1 MTTDSPWAALWIAW
15 KKGPTLNEIY
25 LETRRW
31 SFLLTDDMI
40 PGHELYEKQS
50 RRLGLNWW
58 ISRSGL
64 RITRSV
70 FLLSFTFGQL
80 VVVQNTYRSTLV
92 GCKVRDIE
100 STRFGP
106 KKLDIDA
113 ALARKSCATKPNHR
127 CQHFTRNRSTVSTIS
142 RRANRRE
149 IFMYSTSNGSFILQ
163 PRPEQS
169 NARV

>member
-1 MTTDSPWAALWIAW
+1 
-15 KKGPTLNEIY
+15 
-25 LETRRW
+25 
-31 SFLLTDDMI
+31 MI

-58 ISRSGL
+58 IYKQKWAQDHSQC
-64 RITRSV
+64 
-70 FLLSFTFGQL
+70 LSFTFGQM

-127 CQHFTRNRSTVSTIS
+127 CQPFTRNRSTVSTIS

-149 IFMYSTSNGSFILQ
+149 IFVYSTSNGSFILQ

>member
-1 MTTDSPWAALWIAW
+1 MWVATDSPWAALWIAL

-70 FLLSFTFGQL
+70 FLLLLAKWLLFKIPTGQL
-80 VVVQNTYRSTLV
+80 WLV
-92 GCKVRDIE
+92 AK
-100 STRFGP
+100 
-106 KKLDIDA
+106 
-113 ALARKSCATKPNHR
+113 
-127 CQHFTRNRSTVSTIS
+127 
-142 RRANRRE
+142 
-149 IFMYSTSNGSFILQ
+149 
-163 PRPEQS
+163 
-169 NARV
+169 

>member
-1 MTTDSPWAALWIAW
+1 MDSIEERTNSKWDLFGN
-15 KKGPTLNEIY
+15 KKMVLPFNWRY
-25 LETRRW
+25 DPR
-31 SFLLTDDMI
+31 
-40 PGHELYEKQS
+40 S
-50 RRLGLNWW
+50 RVVRKA
-58 ISRSGL
+58 IK
-64 RITRSV
+64 TVRSV
-70 FLLSFTFGQL
+70 LVDKQKWAQDHSQCLSFTFGQM

-127 CQHFTRNRSTVSTIS
+127 CQPFTRNRSTVSTIS
-142 RRANRRE
+142 GRANRRE
-149 IFMYSTSNGSFILQ
+149 IFVYSTSNGSFILQ

-169 NARV
+169 NAQV